1 MLFSFSVCGAIAP
14 HTFFMWVVI
23 LKSNIMTIY
32 ELISEIQTLALQ
44 HKQLVAAQCGNTFD
58 VATSKSS
65 ETYPALWIELP
76 ILTRY
81 VDRRKKTHSFALN
94 FLSLCKA
101 DDLEDAINKTSDME
115 VIADEFLQA
124 LDDRFK
130 NIGVDDI
137 TALTLRGF
145 SDDDLVGVRVE
156 ITFVMGRECDYK
168 EDFDVQA

>member
-1 MLFSFSVCGAIAP
+1 
-14 HTFFMWVVI
+14 
-23 LKSNIMTIY
+23 MTIF
-32 ELISEIQTLALQ
+32 ELLNEIQTLALQ
-44 HKQLVAAQCGNTFD
+44 HKQIETAQCGNTFD

-76 ILTRY
+76 LLTRY
-81 VDRRKKTHSFALN
+81 VDRRKKTHSFSLN
-94 FLSLCKA
+94 FLSLCKH
-101 DDLEDAINKTSDME
+101 DDLEDVINKTSDME

-130 NIGVDDI
+130 NIGIDDI

-156 ITFVMGRECDYK
+156 LTFVIGRECDYQ
-168 EDFDVQA
+168 ESFDVQV

>member
-1 MLFSFSVCGAIAP
+1 
-14 HTFFMWVVI
+14 
-23 LKSNIMTIY
+23 MTIY
-32 ELISEIQTLALQ
+32 ELLNEIQTLALQ
-44 HKQLVAAQCGNTFD
+44 HKQIETAQCGNTFD

-76 ILTRY
+76 LLTRY
-81 VDRRKKTHSFALN
+81 VDRRKKTHSFSLN
-94 FLSLCKA
+94 FLSLCKH
-101 DDLEDAINKTSDME
+101 DDLEDVINKTSDME

-130 NIGVDDI
+130 NIGIDEV

-156 ITFVMGRECDYK
+156 LTFVIGRECDY
-168 EDFDVQA
+168 ELSFDVQV

>member
-1 MLFSFSVCGAIAP
+1 
-14 HTFFMWVVI
+14 
-23 LKSNIMTIY
+23 MTIY
-32 ELISEIQTLALQ
+32 ELLNEIQTLALQ
-44 HKQLVAAQCGNTFD
+44 HKQIETAQCGNTFD

-76 ILTRY
+76 LLTRY
-81 VDRRKKTHSFALN
+81 VDRRKKTHSFSLN
-94 FLSLCKA
+94 FLSLCKH
-101 DDLEDAINKTSDME
+101 DDLEDVINKTSDME

-130 NIGVDDI
+130 NIGIDEV

-156 ITFVMGRECDYK
+156 LTFVIGRECDYQ
-168 EDFDVQA
+168 ESFDVQV

>member
-1 MLFSFSVCGAIAP
+1 
-14 HTFFMWVVI
+14 
-23 LKSNIMTIY
+23 MTIY
-32 ELISEIQTLALQ
+32 ELLNEIQTLALQ
-44 HKQLVAAQCGNTFD
+44 HKQIETAQCGNTFD

-76 ILTRY
+76 LLTRY
-81 VDRRKKTHSFALN
+81 VDRRKKTHSFSLN
-94 FLSLCKA
+94 FLSLCKH
-101 DDLEDAINKTSDME
+101 DDLEDVINKTSDME

-130 NIGVDDI
+130 NIGIDDI

-156 ITFVMGRECDYK
+156 LTFVIGRECDY
-168 EDFDVQA
+168 ELSFDVQA

>member
-1 MLFSFSVCGAIAP
+1 
-14 HTFFMWVVI
+14 
-23 LKSNIMTIY
+23 MTIY
-32 ELISEIQTLALQ
+32 ELLNEIQTLALQ
-44 HKQLVAAQCGNTFD
+44 HKQIETAQCGNTFD

-76 ILTRY
+76 LLTRY
-81 VDRRKKTHSFALN
+81 VDRRKKTHSFSLN
-94 FLSLCKA
+94 FLSLCKH
-101 DDLEDAINKTSDME
+101 DDLEDVINKTSDME

-130 NIGVDDI
+130 NIGIDEV

-156 ITFVMGRECDYK
+156 LTFVIGRECDY
-168 EDFDVQA
+168 ELSFDVQA